1 MEVKKALTD
10 RCRECG
16 CSIYRHQGC
25 PSAFLCDDHCR
36 MAGHDH
42 SKRKPSP
49 DPHGVVVP
57 FTKPVKESSMEPD
70 SPVFFGQTE
79 IGGPLMMRL
88 KADSPLVPAP
98 QSMLD
103 DLQHE
108 SLRSAM
114 LAGGLSEEATLRFLE
129 ADTERTRIATER
141 TLLETA
147 RLELAMPAKGV
158 TTSIASAT
166 DVALQKAGIVPRVC
180 KQCGGGYES
189 STERPC
195 NSCLAK
201 LGPAVAGAMKAA
213 RR

>member
-1 MEVKKALTD
+1 MEVQKALTD

-42 SKRKPSP
+42 SERKPSP

-114 LAGGLSEEATLRFLE
+114 LAGGLSEEA
-129 ADTERTRIATER
+129 RTHFKTCRRVSRRQAT
-141 TLLETA
+141 
-147 RLELAMPAKGV
+147 
-158 TTSIASAT
+158 
-166 DVALQKAGIVPRVC
+166 
-180 KQCGGGYES
+180 
-189 STERPC
+189 
-195 NSCLAK
+195 
-201 LGPAVAGAMKAA
+201 
-213 RR
+213 